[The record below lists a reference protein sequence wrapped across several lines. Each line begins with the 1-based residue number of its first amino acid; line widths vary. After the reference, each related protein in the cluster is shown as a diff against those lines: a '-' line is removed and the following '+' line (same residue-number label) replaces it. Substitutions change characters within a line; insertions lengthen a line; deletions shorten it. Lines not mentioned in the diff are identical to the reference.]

1 MVTILQFLRQ
11 HHFFPEYATA
21 WMLKELDSFDK
32 RPSDAFYLTD
42 EVKEDIKELCPFWDG
57 RTTLDKGYALMPEL
71 YHQIHEAGIIRA
83 EGNLTSGDAHIAVN
97 NEKILSIGIK
107 GYLEEVTNQRK
118 ALDLTDYSNL
128 KKEQFYKSVEIAIG
142 AISTF
147 ILRFSE
153 MAKELSEEEKN
164 FARASEL
171 FTISENCRQ
180 IASNPPNNFYQ
191 GLQLTYFLQLILQI
205 ESNGHSLSLGRMD
218 QYLYPLYK
226 KDLESGAIT
235 MDFARELLECT
246 WVKLLAVKKIRSWSH
261 TKFSAG
267 GPLYQNVTI
276 GGQTVD
282 GQDAVNPLSYLI
294 LESVGN
300 TNLHNLTYQLDTIRI

>member
-1 MVTILQFLRQ
+1 MITTENKMGLSKRVNKLRNQVLETNPSVCTERAKIYTRVYKENEAKPIPIRRALSLAATLEEMTIRIYEDELIVGNHSSVLKAAP
-11 HHFFPEYATA
+11 FFPEYATA

-128 KKEQFYKSVEIAIG
+128 KK
-142 AISTF
+142 
-147 ILRFSE
+147 
-153 MAKELSEEEKN
+153 KN
-164 FARASEL
+164 S
-171 FTISENCRQ
+171 FTNQWR
-180 IASNPPNNFYQ
+180 
-191 GLQLTYFLQLILQI
+191 
-205 ESNGHSLSLGRMD
+205 
-218 QYLYPLYK
+218 
-226 KDLESGAIT
+226 
-235 MDFARELLECT
+235 LL
-246 WVKLLAVKKIRSWSH
+246 
-261 TKFSAG
+261 
-267 GPLYQNVTI
+267 
-276 GGQTVD
+276 
-282 GQDAVNPLSYLI
+282 
-294 LESVGN
+294 
-300 TNLHNLTYQLDTIRI
+300 